1 MKYLIPVLIAMTTLS
16 CNLSKKLDKLNE
28 KHPEL
33 LAKFCKDT
41 FPCVT
46 TKIDTSKS
54 IEYEFIE
61 IQCPG
66 YDYDN
71 AYIDTVWL
79 THSRTQVI
87 DGPAIVVTEKLT
99 NTITKTIKDS
109 AAIRS
114 CELELIS
121 CNNKSN
127 DLLQQNVKLQNKV
140 TTKNRW
146 IMWLIIALLVTI
158 IGNIIQLKK

>member
-16 CNLSKKLDKLNE
+16 CNPSKKLDKLNA

-140 TTKNRW
+140 TAKNRW

-158 IGNIIQLKK
+158 IGNIIQFKK

>member
-1 MKYLIPVLIAMTTLS
+1 MTTLS
-16 CNLSKKLDKLNE
+16 CNPSKKLDKLNA

-140 TTKNRW
+140 TAKNRW

-158 IGNIIQLKK
+158 IGNIIQFKK